1 MADLEHI
8 GIDHGLTEW
17 VEELTQEWRD
27 HYESNYEKKQ
37 DEYYRLWRGIWA
49 EDDKTRQSERSRIIA
64 PALQQ
69 AVESAVAEIE
79 TASFSQAFMFDIED
93 GSKTPPPP
101 PQGQPPQMMPP
112 EAMQGMGGG
121 PQMPPGMP
129 GMPGMPQGP
138 QNQPTMEES
147 LAVRDQLHKDLERAN
162 YRAAIGEILINAAV
176 YGTGIGEISIED
188 SKEYV
193 PSTQPL
199 EGMPAEASLVEYG
212 VETKNRPMVKLTP
225 IQPKNFLIDPNATC
239 VTSAMGVCIEEFVGI
254 HTVEQL
260 QESGVYRDIDIT
272 ADPSDPDIDSD
283 SELTNQPVRKV
294 RVKRYYGL
302 VPTDLLKEEGVD
314 SELLEDGKYTEAV
327 VVIANGEILKAQ
339 SNPYMC
345 QDRPIAAFPWDVV
358 PSRFWGR
365 GVCEKGY
372 MSQKALDAEMRARID
387 ALALTTH
394 PMMAVD
400 ATRIPR
406 GDKFEVRPGKMILTN
421 GSPSESIM
429 PFKFGQVDQISFNQA
444 QNLQMMVQQATGS
457 QDAAEMAK
465 GPSSDTTAA
474 GISMS
479 MGAVMKRQR
488 RTLVNFQE
496 SFFKP
501 LIKKTAWRYM
511 QFDPEKYP
519 SKDYHFSVISSLG
532 VIAREYEVQ
541 QLAQIL
547 QVVPPQSPIHGAM
560 VKAIIEHMN
569 VTSKEKLLEVVDQ
582 ASQPNPQ
589 AQQMQQQQQ
598 QAQMQLQQAQTAV
611 LMAQAKEAEGR
622 AAKYATEIDLMP
634 KEVAMKYSD
643 MDKDGKIDVDFEK
656 KIQLAQML
664 MQEDKWQVEKQE
676 RQQGMEGAQM
686 EQQRKAQEQEALQQM
701 IRQGDD
707 MLGSVQIS
715 EEPPLQ

>member
-1 MADLEHI
+1 MAKYEGRYENLEHI
-8 GIDHGLTEW
+8 GVEHGLCEW
-17 VEELTQEWRD
+17 LETLTLEWRH
-27 HYESNYEKKQ
+27 HYEGNYEDKHE
-37 DEYYRLWRGIWA
+37 EYYRLWRGIWA
-49 EDDKTRQSERSRIIA
+49 ENDKTRQSERSRIIA

-93 GSKTPPPP
+93 SSSNPPPP
-101 PQGQPPQMMPP
+101 PQGQQPQNGPQMPMP
-112 EAMQGMGGG
+112 GMGGG
-121 PQMPPGMP
+121 L
-129 GMPGMPQGP
+129 
-138 QNQPTMEES
+138 QNQPTKAETI
-147 LAVRDQLHKDLERAN
+147 AVRDQLHKDIERAN
-162 YRAAIGEILINAAV
+162 YRAAVGEILINAAV
-176 YGTGIGEISIED
+176 YGTGIGELVIED
-188 SKEYV
+188 SKEYI

-199 EGMPAEASLVEYG
+199 EGIPEEASLVEYG
-212 VETKNRPMVKLTP
+212 VQERVRPIIKLNP
-225 IQPKNFLIDPNATC
+225 VQPKNFLIDPNATC
-239 VTSAMGVCIEEFVGI
+239 VSSAMGVCIEEFVGI
-254 HTVEQL
+254 HTIEQL
-260 QESGVYRDIDIT
+260 QESGVYRDVEIGFD
-272 ADPSDPDIDSD
+272 ASDPNIDAD
-283 SELTNQPVRKV
+283 SEIDVQPLRKV

-302 VPTDLLKEEGVD
+302 VPTAQLKEEGVD
-314 SELLEDGKYTEAV
+314 SDLLEDGKYTEAV
-327 VVIANGEILKAQ
+327 VVIANGQIIKAQ
-339 SNPYMC
+339 ANPYMC
-345 QDRPIAAFPWDVV
+345 KDRPIAAFPWDVV

-421 GSPSESIM
+421 GAPQESIM

-519 SKDYHFSVISSLG
+519 SKDYHFTVVSSLG

-547 QVVPPQSPIHGAM
+547 QVVPPQSPVHGAM

-569 VTSKEKLLEVVDQ
+569 VTSKEKLLAVVDA
-582 ASQPNPQ
+582 ASQPDPQ
-589 AQQMQQQQQ
+589 AQQMQQQAQ
-598 QAQMQLQQAQTAV
+598 QAQMELQQAQTAV
-611 LMAQAKEAEGR
+611 LMAQAQEAQSR
-622 AAKYATEIDLMP
+622 AQKYAVETEIMP
-634 KEVAMKYSD
+634 KETALKYSD
-643 MDKDGKIDVDFEK
+643 MDKDGEIDDGFEK
-656 KIQLAQML
+656 KIQLAQM
-664 MQEDKWQVEKQE
+664 MMAEDRWEMEKRE
-676 RQQGMEGAQM
+676 RASKMQM
-686 EQQRKAQEQEALQQM
+686 EQEEAQRKAMEQQQLQQM
-701 IRQGDD
+701 ISSADD
-707 MLGSVQIS
+707 MLGQVTI
-715 EEPPLQ
+715 EKDGPLQ

>member
-1 MADLEHI
+1 MADLEHL
-8 GIDHGLTEW
+8 GIEHGLCEW
-17 VEELTQEWRD
+17 LETLTLEWRD
-27 HYESNYEKKQ
+27 HYEGNYEDKH

-49 EDDKTRQSERSRIIA
+49 ENDKTRQSERSRIIA

-93 GSKTPPPP
+93 SQKTPPPP
-101 PQGQPPQMMPP
+101 PQGQQPTS
-112 EAMQGMGGG
+112 G
-121 PQMPPGMP
+121 PQMPMP
-129 GMPGMPQGP
+129 GAGGGPPMPPQGP
-138 QNQPTMEES
+138 QNQPTPAETV
-147 LAVRDQLHKDLERAN
+147 AVRDQLHKDIERAN
-162 YRAAIGEILINAAV
+162 YRAAIGEVLINAAV
-176 YGTGIGEISIED
+176 YGTGIAELVIED

-199 EGMPAEASLVEYG
+199 EGMPQEASLVEYG
-212 VETKNRPMVKLTP
+212 VQTKTRPIVKLNP
-225 IQPKNFLIDPNATC
+225 VQPKNFLIDPNATC
-239 VTSAMGVCIEEFVGI
+239 VSSAMGVCIEEFVSI

-260 QESGVYRDIDIT
+260 QELGVYRDEDIGT
-272 ADPSDPDIDSD
+272 DASDPSVDADD
-283 SELTNQPVRKV
+283 ELVTQPLRKV
-294 RVKRYYGL
+294 KVKRYYGL
-302 VPTDLLKEEGVD
+302 VPTDLLKDEGVD
-314 SELLEDGKYTEAV
+314 SDLLEDGKYTEAV
-327 VVIANGEILKAQ
+327 VVIGNGKILKAQ

-345 QDRPIAAFPWDVV
+345 KDRPIAAFPWDVV

-421 GSPSESIM
+421 GAPQESIM

-519 SKDYHFSVISSLG
+519 SKDYHFSVVSSLG
-532 VIAREYEVQ
+532 VIAREYEVS

-547 QVVPPQSPIHGAM
+547 QVIPPNTPAHGAM
-560 VKAIIEHMN
+560 IKAIIEHMN
-569 VTSKEKLLEVVDQ
+569 VTSKEQLLRVIDQ
-582 ASQPNPQ
+582 SNQPNPQ
-589 AQQMQQQQQ
+589 AQQAQ
-598 QAQMQLQQAQTAV
+598 QAQMQAQMELQKAQTAV
-611 LMAQAKEAEGR
+611 LMAQAEEAKGR
-622 AAKYATEIDLMP
+622 AAKYAVETDLMP
-634 KEVAMKYSD
+634 KETVLKYSD
-643 MDKDGKIDVDFEK
+643 QDKDGKIDDDFEQK
-656 KIQLAQML
+656 VKLAQML
-664 MQEDKWQVEKQE
+664 MEEDRWNVEKEERVSKLQMAQQE
-676 RQQGMEGAQM
+676 AQRKQQ
-686 EQQRKAQEQEALQQM
+686 EQQQLQQM
-701 IRQGDD
+701 ISDSSD
-707 MLGSVQIS
+707 MLGQVTI
-715 EEPPLQ
+715 EKDGPLQ

>member
-1 MADLEHI
+1 MAKYEGRYENLEHI
-8 GIDHGLTEW
+8 GVEHGLCEW
-17 VEELTQEWRD
+17 LETLTLEWRH
-27 HYESNYEKKQ
+27 HYEGNYEDKH

-49 EDDKTRQSERSRIIA
+49 ENDKTRQSERSRIIA

-93 GSKTPPPP
+93 STTNPPPP
-101 PQGQPPQMMPP
+101 PQGQQPQNGPQMPMP
-112 EAMQGMGGG
+112 GMGGG
-121 PQMPPGMP
+121 LQ
-129 GMPGMPQGP
+129 Q
-138 QNQPTMEES
+138 QPTQAES
-147 LAVRDQLHKDLERAN
+147 IAVRDQLHKDLERAN

-176 YGTGIGEISIED
+176 YGTGIGEIVIED

-193 PSTQPL
+193 PATQPL
-199 EGMPAEASLVEYG
+199 DGIPQEASLVEYG
-212 VETKNRPMVKLTP
+212 VQERTRPIIKLNP

-239 VTSAMGVCIEEFVGI
+239 VSSAMGVCIEEFVGI
-254 HTVEQL
+254 HTIEQL
-260 QESGVYRDIDIT
+260 QESGVYRDVEVGFD
-272 ADPSDPDIDSD
+272 ASDPDIDAD
-283 SELTNQPVRKV
+283 DELTVQPLRKV

-302 VPTDLLKEEGVD
+302 VPTEQLKEEGVD
-314 SELLEDGKYTEAV
+314 SDDLQKGKYTEAV

-339 SNPYMC
+339 ANPYMC
-345 QDRPIAAFPWDVV
+345 KDRPIAAFPWDVV

-421 GSPSESIM
+421 GAPQESIM

-501 LIKKTAWRYM
+501 LLKKTAWRYM

-519 SKDYHFSVISSLG
+519 SKDYHFTVVSSLG

-547 QVVPPQSPIHGAM
+547 QVIPPQSPAHGAM
-560 VKAIIEHMN
+560 IKAIIEHMN
-569 VTSKEKLLEVVDQ
+569 VTSKEKLLTVIDQ
-582 ASQPNPQ
+582 ANQPNPE
-589 AQQMQQQQQ
+589 AQQ
-598 QAQMQLQQAQTAV
+598 QAQMQAQSQMEINQAQVA
-611 LMAQAKEAEGR
+611 LLQAQAEESRSR
-622 AAKYATEIDLMP
+622 ANKYATESDLMP
-634 KEVAMKYSD
+634 KEAVLKYSD
-643 MDKDGKIDVDFEK
+643 ENNDGKIDDGFEK
-656 KIQLAQML
+656 KIQLAQM
-664 MQEDKWQVEKQE
+664 MMAEDRWEMEKREKEQKL
-676 RQQGMEGAQM
+676 AM
-686 EQQRKAQEQEALQQM
+686 EQQAMAQKQAERQTLQE
-701 IRQGDD
+701 
-707 MLGSVQIS
+707 MLAQDAQLLDQVTIS
-715 EEPPLQ
+715 DEAMQ

>member
-1 MADLEHI
+1 MSKFEGRYENLEHI
-8 GIDHGLTEW
+8 GVEHGLCEW
-17 VEELTQEWRD
+17 LESLTLEWRN
-27 HYESNYEKKQ
+27 HYDANYEAKHQ
-37 DEYYRLWRGIWA
+37 EYYRLWRGQWA
-49 EDDKTRQSERSRIIA
+49 EQDKTRQSERSRIIA

-93 GSKTPPPP
+93 GKKTPPQP
-101 PQGQPPQMMPP
+101 PQGQQPQMQTQMPMP
-112 EAMQGMGGG
+112 GGGGG
-121 PQMPPGMP
+121 PQT
-129 GMPGMPQGP
+129 
-138 QNQPTMEES
+138 QPTPAES
-147 LAVRDQLHKDLERAN
+147 LAVRDQLHKDVDRAN
-162 YRAAIGEILINAAV
+162 YRAAIGEILINSAV
-176 YGTGIGEISIED
+176 FGTGIGELIIED
-188 SKEYV
+188 SKEFV
-193 PSTQPL
+193 PSTKPL
-199 EGMPAEASLVEYG
+199 EGMPQEANLVEYG
-212 VETKNRPMVKLTP
+212 VEEKSRPIVKLNP
-225 IQPKNFLIDPNATC
+225 VQPKNFLIDPNATC
-239 VTSAMGVCIEEFVGI
+239 ITSAMGVCIEEFVGI

-260 QESGVYRDIDIT
+260 QEQGIYRDIPIGH
-272 ADPSDPDIDSD
+272 DPSDPDIDAD
-283 SELTNQPVRKV
+283 SEITVQPLRKV
-294 RVKRYYGL
+294 KVKRYYGL

-314 SELLEDGKYTEAV
+314 SDLLEDGKYTEAV
-327 VVIANGEILKAQ
+327 IVIGNGEILKAQ

-345 QDRPIAAFPWDVV
+345 KDRPICAFPWDVV

-406 GDKFEVRPGKMILTN
+406 GDKFEVRPGKMLLTN
-421 GSPSESIM
+421 GPPQEAVM

-547 QVVPPQSPIHGAM
+547 QVIPPQSPAHGAM
-560 VKAIIEHMN
+560 IKAIIEHMN
-569 VTSKEKLLEVVDQ
+569 VTSKEKLLEVIDA
-582 ASQPNPQ
+582 ASQPDPQ

-598 QAQMQLQQAQTAV
+598 QAQMELQKAQVAV
-611 LMAQAKEAEGR
+611 LMAQAEEAKGR
-622 AAKYATEIDLMP
+622 ASKYAVEVEIMP
-634 KEVAMKYSD
+634 RETVLKYSD
-643 MDKDGKIDVDFEK
+643 LDKDGKIDEDFEK
-656 KIQLAQML
+656 KVRLAQML
-664 MQEDKWQVEKQE
+664 MDEDRWEVEKQE
-676 RQQGMEGAQM
+676 RLSNMSN
-686 EQQRKAQEQEALQQM
+686 KTSEQEVLKQMLQQPN
-701 IRQGDD
+701 QPPNQPP
-707 MLGSVQIS
+707 S
-715 EEPPLQ
+715 EPPLQ

>member
-1 MADLEHI
+1 MAKYEGRYENLEHI
-8 GIDHGLTEW
+8 GVEHGLCDW
-17 VEELTQEWRD
+17 VETLTLEWRH
-27 HYESNYEKKQ
+27 HYEGNYESKH
-37 DEYYRLWRGIWA
+37 DEYYRLWRGIW
-49 EDDKTRQSERSRIIA
+49 DNQDKTRQSERSKIIA

-79 TASFSQAFMFDIED
+79 TASFSQAFYFDIED
-93 GSKTPPPP
+93 SLRNPPP
-101 PQGQPPQMMPP
+101 PQQGQQPQNGPQMPMP
-112 EAMQGMGGG
+112 GMGGG
-121 PQMPPGMP
+121 QPGQP
-129 GMPGMPQGP
+129 G
-138 QNQPTMEES
+138 QNQPSTELH

-176 YGTGIGEISIED
+176 YGTGIGELVIED
-188 SKEYV
+188 SKEYI
-193 PSTQPL
+193 PTSIPL
-199 EGMPAEASLVEYG
+199 EGMPQEANLVEYG
-212 VETKNRPMVKLTP
+212 VETKTRPIVKLNP
-225 IQPKNFLIDPNATC
+225 IQPKNFLIDPTATC
-239 VTSAMGVCIEEFVGI
+239 VSSAMGVCIEEFVSI
-254 HTVEQL
+254 HTIELL
-260 QESGVYRDIDIT
+260 QEQGVYRDITIGYD
-272 ADPSDPDIDSD
+272 ASDPDIDAD
-283 SELTNQPVRKV
+283 SEITVQPIRKV

-302 VPTDLLKEEGVD
+302 VPTAHLKEEVND
-314 SELLEDGKYTEAV
+314 PYFEADGKYVEAI
-327 VVIANGEILKAQ
+327 VVIGNGKILKAQ
-339 SNPYMC
+339 ANPYMC

-421 GSPSESIM
+421 GAPQEAIM
-429 PFKFGQVDQISFNQA
+429 PFKFGQVDQISFSQA
-444 QNLQMMVQQATGS
+444 QNLQMMVQQATGA

-511 QFDPEKYP
+511 QFDAEKYP
-519 SKDYHFSVISSLG
+519 SKDYHFSVVSSLG

-547 QVVPPQSPIHGAM
+547 QVIPPNTPVHSAM
-560 VKAIIEHMN
+560 IKAIIEHMN
-569 VTSKEKLLEVVDQ
+569 VTSKEKLLAVIDA
-582 ASQPNPQ
+582 ASQPDPQ
-589 AQQMQQQQQ
+589 AQELQQK
-598 QAQMQLQQAQTAV
+598 QAQLAMGLQEAQIQAINGQAVESQLRAE
-611 LMAQAKEAEGR
+611 KYRSEAEL
-622 AAKYATEIDLMP
+622 APQELAL
-634 KEVAMKYSD
+634 KYSD
-643 MDKDGKIDVDFEK
+643 MNRDGKIDDDFDK

-664 MQEDKWQVEKQE
+664 MQEDRWNLERQE
-676 RQQGMEGAQM
+676 RESKMAMDQQSMQQRAA
-686 EQQRKAQEQEALQQM
+686 EQQTLQ
-701 IRQGDD
+701 D
-707 MLGSVQIS
+707 MLMQDQQLLDQVTIEDETVQ
-715 EEPPLQ
+715 

>member
-1 MADLEHI
+1 MAELEHM
-8 GIDHGLTEW
+8 GIDQGLTEW
-17 VEELTQEWRD
+17 LETLTQEWRD
-27 HYESNYEKKQ
+27 HYESNYEQKQ

-49 EDDKTRQSERSRIIA
+49 DEDKTRQSERSRIIA

-79 TASFSQAFMFDIED
+79 TASFSQAFMFDVED
-93 GSKTPPPP
+93 SAKTPPPA

-121 PQMPPGMP
+121 Q
-129 GMPGMPQGP
+129 PQGP
-138 QNQPTMEES
+138 QNQPTPQQSIM
-147 LAVRDQLHKDLERAN
+147 VRDQLHKDIERAN

-176 YGTGIGEISIED
+176 YGTGIGELTIED
-188 SKEYV
+188 SKEYI

-199 EGMPAEASLVEYG
+199 EGMPQEASLVEYG
-212 VETKNRPMVKLTP
+212 VQKKDRPMVKLTP

-239 VTSAMGVCIEEFVGI
+239 VTSAMGVCIEEFVSI

-260 QESGVYRDIDIT
+260 QESGVYRDIEIGE
-272 ADPSDPDIDSD
+272 DPSDPDVDAD
-283 SELTNQPVRKV
+283 SELTHQPVRKI
-294 RVKRYYGL
+294 RIKRYYGL
-302 VPTDLLKEEGVD
+302 VPTDLLKDEGVD
-314 SELLEDGKYTEAV
+314 SEDLEDGRYTEAV

-421 GSPSESIM
+421 GSPQESIM

-541 QLAQIL
+541 QLSQIL
-547 QVVPPQSPIHGAM
+547 QVIPPQSPAHGAM
-560 VKAIIEHMN
+560 IKAIIEHMN

-582 ASQPNPQ
+582 AGQPNPE
-589 AQQMQQQQQ
+589 AQKMQQAQQ
-598 QAQMQLQQAQTAV
+598 QAQMELQKAQTAV
-611 LMAQAKEAEGR
+611 LMAQAEEAKAR
-622 AAKYATEIDLMP
+622 AAKYMVEMDVMP
-634 KEVAMKYSD
+634 KEVALKYSD

-676 RQQGMEGAQM
+676 RNQAMEGAQM
-686 EQQRKAQEQEALQQM
+686 DQQRKGQEQEALKQM
-701 IRQGDD
+701 ISDNQN
-707 MLGSVQIS
+707 MLGQVNI
-715 EEPPLQ
+715 EEGPLQ

>member
-1 MADLEHI
+1 MAELEHI
-8 GIDHGLTEW
+8 LVEKGLAEW

-27 HYESNYEKKQ
+27 HYSSNYETKQ

-49 EDDKTRQSERSRIIA
+49 EDDKTRQSERSKIIA

-79 TASFSQAFMFDIED
+79 TASFSQAFMFDID
-93 GSKTPPPP
+93 DSQKTPPPP

-121 PQMPPGMP
+121 QQMPQMPPQMA
-129 GMPGMPQGP
+129 QGP
-138 QNQPTMEES
+138 QNQPTQQES
-147 LAVRDQLHKDLERAN
+147 LAVRDQLHRDLERAN

-176 YGTGIGEISIED
+176 YGTGIGEIVIED

-193 PSTQPL
+193 PSTMPL
-199 EGMPAEASLVEYG
+199 DGMPQEANLVEYG
-212 VETKNRPMVKLTP
+212 TETKERPLVKLHP

-239 VTSAMGVCIEEFVGI
+239 ISSAMGVCVEEFVGI
-254 HTVEQL
+254 HAIEQL
-260 QESGVYRDIDIT
+260 QEAGVYRDLDLQNS
-272 ADPSDPDIDSD
+272 PSDADIDAD
-283 SELTNQPVRKV
+283 SEITHQPVRKV

-327 VVIANGEILKAQ
+327 IVVANGEILKAQ
-339 SNPYMC
+339 ANPYMC

-394 PMMAVD
+394 PMMAID
-400 ATRIPR
+400 ATRIHR
-406 GDKFEVRPGKMILTN
+406 GDKFEVRPGKVLLTN
-421 GSPSESIM
+421 GAPQESVM
-429 PFKFGQVDQISFNQA
+429 PFKFGQVDQISFSQA

-465 GPSSDTTAA
+465 GPSSDTTSA

-519 SKDYHFSVISSLG
+519 SKNYHFSVISSLG

-547 QVVPPQSPIHGAM
+547 QVIPPQSPAHGAM
-560 VKAIIEHMN
+560 IKAIIEHMN
-569 VTSKEKLLEVVDQ
+569 VTSKEKLLEVIDQ
-582 ASQPNPQ
+582 SGQPNPQ
-589 AQQMQQQQQ
+589 AMEMQQQQA

-622 AAKYATEIDLMP
+622 AAKYAMEIEMMP
-634 KEVAMKYSD
+634 KEAVLKYAD
-643 MDKDGKIDVDFEK
+643 QDKDGKVDDDFEK
-656 KIQLAQML
+656 KIQLANML
-664 MQEDKWQVEKQE
+664 MQEDKWNLEKEE
-676 RQQGMEGAQM
+676 RQQNMQNKMG
-686 EQQRKAQEQEALQQM
+686 EQQMLQQM
-701 IRQGDD
+701 LQPQQPEQPQQMPPMG
-707 MLGSVQIS
+707 
-715 EEPPLQ
+715 EEPQLQ

>member
-1 MADLEHI
+1 MANFEGRYENLEHI
-8 GIDHGLTEW
+8 GVEHGLCEW
-17 VEELTQEWRD
+17 VESLTLEWRH
-27 HYESNYEKKQ
+27 HYDANYDSKHQ
-37 DEYYRLWRGIWA
+37 EYYRLWRGQWA
-49 EDDKTRQSERSRIIA
+49 EQDKTRQSERSRIIA

-79 TASFSQAFMFDIED
+79 TASFSQAFMFDIE
-93 GSKTPPPP
+93 GEKTPPQP
-101 PQGQPPQMMPP
+101 PQGQQPQMQTQMPMP
-112 EAMQGMGGG
+112 GGGGG
-121 PQMPPGMP
+121 PQT
-129 GMPGMPQGP
+129 
-138 QNQPTMEES
+138 QPTPAES
-147 LAVRDQLHKDLERAN
+147 LAVRDQLHKDVDRAN
-162 YRAAIGEILINAAV
+162 YRAAIGEILINSAV
-176 YGTGIGEISIED
+176 FGTGIGEIIIED
-188 SKEYV
+188 SKEFV

-199 EGMPAEASLVEYG
+199 EGMPQEANLVEYG
-212 VETKNRPMVKLTP
+212 VEEKSRPIVKLNP
-225 IQPKNFLIDPNATC
+225 VQPKNFLIDPNATC
-239 VTSAMGVCIEEFVGI
+239 ITSAMGVCIEEFVGI

-260 QESGVYRDIDIT
+260 QERGVYRDIPVGY
-272 ADPSDPDIDSD
+272 DPSDPDIDAD
-283 SELTNQPVRKV
+283 SEITAQPLRKV
-294 RVKRYYGL
+294 KVKRYYGL

-314 SELLEDGKYTEAV
+314 SDLLEDGKYTEAII
-327 VVIANGEILKAQ
+327 VIGNGEILKAQ
-339 SNPYMC
+339 ANPYMC
-345 QDRPIAAFPWDVV
+345 KDRPICAFPWDVV

-406 GDKFEVRPGKMILTN
+406 GDKFEVRPGKMLLTN
-421 GSPSESIM
+421 GPPQEAVM

-532 VIAREYEVQ
+532 VIAREYEVS

-547 QVVPPQSPIHGAM
+547 QVIPPQSPAHGAM
-560 VKAIIEHMN
+560 IKAIIEHMN
-569 VTSKEKLLEVVDQ
+569 VTSKEKLLEVID
-582 ASQPNPQ
+582 AANQPNPQ
-589 AQQMQQQQQ
+589 QQQMQQQQQ
-598 QAQMQLQQAQTAV
+598 QAQVELQKAQVAV
-611 LMAQAKEAEGR
+611 LMAQAEEAKGR
-622 AAKYATEIDLMP
+622 ANKYAVETEIMP
-634 KEVAMKYSD
+634 RETVLKYSD
-643 MDKDGKIDVDFEK
+643 MDKDGKVDQDFEK
-656 KIQLAQML
+656 KVRLAQML
-664 MQEDKWQVEKQE
+664 MDEDRWEVEKQE
-676 RQQGMEGAQM
+676 RLSNMNN
-686 EQQRKAQEQEALQQM
+686 KTSEQEVLKQMLQPQ
-701 IRQGDD
+701 QPPAEP
-707 MLGSVQIS
+707 QI
-715 EEPPLQ
+715 Q

>member
-1 MADLEHI
+1 MAKYEGRYENLEHI
-8 GIDHGLTEW
+8 GIEHGLCDWIET
-17 VEELTQEWRD
+17 LTLEWRH
-27 HYESNYEKKQ
+27 HYEGNYEDKH
-37 DEYYRLWRGIWA
+37 DEFYRLWRGIWA
-49 EDDKTRQSERSRIIA
+49 ESDKTRQSERSRIIA

-93 GSKTPPPP
+93 SQQTPPPP
-101 PQGQPPQMMPP
+101 PMGQQPQIGPQMPIP
-112 EAMQGMGGG
+112 GMGGG
-121 PQMPPGMP
+121 PNPGP
-129 GMPGMPQGP
+129 S
-138 QNQPTMEES
+138 QPTQAES
-147 LAVRDQLHKDLERAN
+147 IAVRDQLHKDLDRAN

-176 YGTGIGEISIED
+176 YGTGIGELIIED

-193 PSTQPL
+193 PATQPMD
-199 EGMPAEASLVEYG
+199 GMPQEANLVEYG
-212 VETKNRPMVKLTP
+212 VEEKMRPIVKLNP
-225 IQPKNFLIDPNATC
+225 VQPKNFLIDPSAGC
-239 VTSAMGVCIEEFVGI
+239 ISSAMGVCIEEFVSI
-254 HTVEQL
+254 HTIEQM
-260 QESGVYRDIDIT
+260 QEQGVYRDVMIGF
-272 ADPSDPDIDSD
+272 DPSDDSIDAD
-283 SELTNQPVRKV
+283 SEITVQPVRQV
-294 RVKRYYGL
+294 RIKRYYGL
-302 VPTDLLKEEGVD
+302 VPTEQLKEEGVED
-314 SELLEDGKYTEAV
+314 LEDGKYTEAV
-327 VVIANGEILKAQ
+327 VVIANGQILKAQ
-339 SNPYMC
+339 ANPYMC

-421 GSPSESIM
+421 GDPKESIM

-519 SKDYHFSVISSLG
+519 SKDYHFSVVSSLG

-547 QVVPPQSPIHGAM
+547 QVIPPQSPAHGAM
-560 VKAIIEHMN
+560 IKAIIEHMN
-569 VTSKEKLLEVVDQ
+569 VSSKENLLQVIDQ
-582 ASQPNPQ
+582 AGQPNPE
-589 AQQMQQQQQ
+589 AQQ
-598 QAQMQLQQAQTAV
+598 QAQAQAQAQMELQQAQTAV
-611 LMAQAKEAEGR
+611 LMAQAEEAKGR
-622 AAKYATEIDLMP
+622 AAKYATEVDLMP
-634 KEVAMKYSD
+634 KETVLKYSD
-643 MDKDGKIDVDFEK
+643 QDKDGKVDDDFEK
-656 KIQLAQML
+656 KIRLADMML
-664 MQEDKWQVEKQE
+664 REDQWNTEKQE
-676 RQQGMEGAQM
+676 RANKMQM
-686 EQQRKAQEQEALQQM
+686 EQQAMQEKAAERQTLQ
-701 IRQGDD
+701 D
-707 MLGSVQIS
+707 MVGGANDLLSQVTIDRESAQ
-715 EEPPLQ
+715 

>member
-1 MADLEHI
+1 MAKLEHI
-8 GIDHGLTEW
+8 GIEAGLTEW
-17 VEELTQEWRD
+17 LETLTQEWRD

-49 EDDKTRQSERSRIIA
+49 DEDKTRQSERSRIIA

-93 GSKTPPPP
+93 SAKTPPPP
-101 PQGQPPQMMPP
+101 PQGQQAPTAPQMP
-112 EAMQGMGGG
+112 MQGMGGG
-121 PQMPPGMP
+121 PQMPQMP
-129 GMPGMPQGP
+129 PQMAQGL
-138 QNQPTMEES
+138 QNQPTPQES
-147 LAVRDQLHKDLERAN
+147 IMVRDQLHKDIDRAN

-176 YGTGIGEISIED
+176 YGTGIGELSIED
-188 SKEYV
+188 SKEYI

-199 EGMPAEASLVEYG
+199 EGMPQEASLVEYG
-212 VETKNRPMVKLTP
+212 VQKKNRPMVKLTP

-239 VTSAMGVCIEEFVGI
+239 VTSAMGVCIEEFVSI

-272 ADPSDPDIDSD
+272 EDPSDPAVDSD
-283 SELTNQPVRKV
+283 AELTHEPVRKIK
-294 RVKRYYGL
+294 VKRYYGL

-327 VVIANGEILKAQ
+327 VVLANGEILKAQ

-365 GVCEKGY
+365 GICEKGY

-421 GSPSESIM
+421 GSPQESIM

-582 ASQPNPQ
+582 ASQPNPE
-589 AQQMQQQQQ
+589 AQQMQQQQM

-611 LMAQAKEAEGR
+611 LMAQAKEAEAR
-622 AAKYATEIDLMP
+622 AAKYMVEMDVMP
-634 KEVAMKYSD
+634 KEVALKYSD

-686 EQQRKAQEQEALQQM
+686 EQQRKAQEQQALQQM
-701 IRQGDD
+701 ISDNQN
-707 MLGSVQIS
+707 MLGRTWSHV
-715 EEPPLQ
+715 

>member
-1 MADLEHI
+1 MAKYEGRYENLEHI
-8 GIDHGLTEW
+8 GVEHGLCEW
-17 VEELTQEWRD
+17 LETLTLEWRH
-27 HYESNYEKKQ
+27 HYEGNYEDKH

-49 EDDKTRQSERSRIIA
+49 ENDKTRQSERSRIIA

-93 GSKTPPPP
+93 SSSNPPPP
-101 PQGQPPQMMPP
+101 PQGQQPQNGPQMPMP
-112 EAMQGMGGG
+112 GMGGG
-121 PQMPPGMP
+121 L
-129 GMPGMPQGP
+129 
-138 QNQPTMEES
+138 QNQPTKAETI
-147 LAVRDQLHKDLERAN
+147 AVRDQLHKDIERAN
-162 YRAAIGEILINAAV
+162 YRAAVGEILINAAV
-176 YGTGIGEISIED
+176 YGTGIGELVIED
-188 SKEYV
+188 SKEYI

-199 EGMPAEASLVEYG
+199 EGIPEEASLVEYG
-212 VETKNRPMVKLTP
+212 VQERVRPIIKLNP
-225 IQPKNFLIDPNATC
+225 VQPKNFLIDPNATC
-239 VTSAMGVCIEEFVGI
+239 VSSAMGVCIEEFVGI
-254 HTVEQL
+254 HTIEQL
-260 QESGVYRDIDIT
+260 QESGVYRDVEIGFD
-272 ADPSDPDIDSD
+272 ASDPNIDAD
-283 SELTNQPVRKV
+283 SEIDVQPLRKV

-302 VPTDLLKEEGVD
+302 VPTAQLKEEGVD
-314 SELLEDGKYTEAV
+314 SDLLEDGKYTEAV
-327 VVIANGEILKAQ
+327 VVIANGQIIKAQ
-339 SNPYMC
+339 ANPYMC
-345 QDRPIAAFPWDVV
+345 KDRPIAAFPWDVV

-421 GSPSESIM
+421 GAPQESIM

-519 SKDYHFSVISSLG
+519 SKDYHFTVVSSLG

-547 QVVPPQSPIHGAM
+547 QVVPPQSPVHGAM

-569 VTSKEKLLEVVDQ
+569 VTSKEKLLAVVDA
-582 ASQPNPQ
+582 ASQPDPQ
-589 AQQMQQQQQ
+589 AQQMAQQAQ
-598 QAQMQLQQAQTAV
+598 QAQMELQQAQTAV
-611 LMAQAKEAEGR
+611 LMAQAQEAQSR
-622 AAKYATEIDLMP
+622 AQKYAVETEIMP
-634 KEVAMKYSD
+634 KETALKYSD
-643 MDKDGKIDVDFEK
+643 MDKDGEIDDGFEK
-656 KIQLAQML
+656 KIQLAQM
-664 MQEDKWQVEKQE
+664 MMAEDRWEMEKRE
-676 RQQGMEGAQM
+676 RASKMQM
-686 EQQRKAQEQEALQQM
+686 EQEEAQRKAMEQQQLQQM
-701 IRQGDD
+701 ISSADD
-707 MLGSVQIS
+707 MLGQVTI
-715 EEPPLQ
+715 EKDGPLQ

>member
-1 MADLEHI
+1 MTDLEHI
-8 GIDHGLTEW
+8 GIDQGLTEW
-17 VEELTQEWRD
+17 VETLTTEWRE
-27 HYESNYEKKQ
+27 HYESNYEAKQ

-79 TASFSQAFMFDIED
+79 TASFSQSFFFDID
-93 GSKTPPPP
+93 DAKKTPPPP

-121 PQMPPGMP
+121 Q
-129 GMPGMPQGP
+129 QGP

-199 EGMPAEASLVEYG
+199 DGMPVEASLVEYG
-212 VETKNRPMVKLTP
+212 VETKNRPLVKLTP

-239 VTSAMGVCIEEFVGI
+239 VSSAMGVCIEEFVGI
-254 HTVEQL
+254 HTIEQL

-272 ADPSDPDIDSD
+272 VDASDPDIDAD

-314 SELLEDGKYTEAV
+314 SEDLEDGKYTEAV
-327 VVIANGEILKAQ
+327 VVVANGEILKAQ
-339 SNPYMC
+339 ANPYMC
-345 QDRPIAAFPWDVV
+345 QDRPIAAFPWDIV

-365 GVCEKGY
+365 GICEKGY

-421 GSPSESIM
+421 GAPQESIM
-429 PFKFGQVDQISFNQA
+429 PFKFGQVDQISFSQA

-589 AQQMQQQQQ
+589 AEQMQQQQM

-611 LMAQAKEAEGR
+611 LMAQAKEAEAR
-622 AAKYATEIDLMP
+622 AAKYMVEMDVMP
-634 KEVAMKYSD
+634 KEMALKYSD
-643 MDKDGKIDVDFEK
+643 MDKDGKVDDDFEK
-656 KIQLAQML
+656 KIQLANML
-664 MQEDKWQVEKQE
+664 MQEDKWQVEKEE
-676 RQQGMEGAQM
+676 RQQNMQNKMG
-686 EQQRKAQEQEALQQM
+686 EQEMLQQM
-701 IRQGDD
+701 LQPQQPQQ
-707 MLGSVQIS
+707 MPPMA
-715 EEPPLQ
+715 EEQPLQ

>member
-1 MADLEHI
+1 MSDLEHI
-8 GIDHGLTEW
+8 GVEHGLCEW
-17 VEELTQEWRD
+17 LEELTLEWRS
-27 HYESNYEKKQ
+27 HYEGNYEDKH

-49 EDDKTRQSERSRIIA
+49 ENDKTRQSERSRIIA

-79 TASFSQAFMFDIED
+79 TASFSQSFMFDIED
-93 GSKTPPPP
+93 AQKTPPPP
-101 PQGQPPQMMPP
+101 PQGQQAPNAPQMPMP
-112 EAMQGMGGG
+112 GMGGG
-121 PQMPPGMP
+121 PQMPPQL
-129 GMPGMPQGP
+129 PQGP
-138 QNQPTMEES
+138 QNQPTQAES
-147 LAVRDQLHKDLERAN
+147 IAVRDQLHKDIDRAN

-176 YGTGIGEISIED
+176 YGTGIGELVVED
-188 SKEYV
+188 SKEYI
-193 PSTQPL
+193 PSTMPL
-199 EGMPAEASLVEYG
+199 EGMPQEANLVEYG
-212 VETKNRPMVKLTP
+212 TETKNRPIIKLNP
-225 IQPKNFLIDPNATC
+225 VQPKNFLIDPNATC
-239 VTSAMGVCIEEFVGI
+239 ISSAMGVCIEEFVGI
-254 HTVEQL
+254 HAVEQL
-260 QESGVYRDIDIT
+260 QESGVYKDIDIGT
-272 ADPSDPDIDSD
+272 DPSDPSIDAD
-283 SELTNQPVRKV
+283 SEITTQPVRKV

-302 VPTDLLKEEGVD
+302 VPTDLLRDEGVD
-314 SELLEDGKYTEAV
+314 PELLEDGRYTEAV
-327 VVIANGEILKAQ
+327 VVIANGQILKAQ

-345 QDRPIAAFPWDVV
+345 KDRPIAAFPWDVV

-421 GSPSESIM
+421 GAPQESIM

-589 AQQMQQQQQ
+589 AMQMQQQQA

-611 LMAQAKEAEGR
+611 LMAQAEEAKGR

-634 KEVAMKYSD
+634 KEAVLKYSD
-643 MDKDGKIDVDFEK
+643 QDKDGKVDDDFQK
-656 KIQLAQML
+656 KIQLANML
-664 MQEDKWQVEKQE
+664 MAEDKWQVEKQE
-676 RQQGMEGAQM
+676 RQANMAN
-686 EQQRKAQEQEALQQM
+686 KSQEQEMLQK
-701 IRQGDD
+701 
-707 MLGSVQIS
+707 MLQPQQPPMP
-715 EEPPLQ
+715 EDPPLQ

>member
-1 MADLEHI
+1 MADLEHL
-8 GIDHGLTEW
+8 GIEHGLCEW
-17 VEELTQEWRD
+17 LETLTLEWRN
-27 HYESNYEKKQ
+27 HYEGNYEDKH
-37 DEYYRLWRGIWA
+37 EEFYRLWRGIWA
-49 EDDKTRQSERSRIIA
+49 EGDKTRQSERSRIIA

-93 GSKTPPPP
+93 SEKAPQTPPPP
-101 PQGQPPQMMPP
+101 PQGQQPQN
-112 EAMQGMGGG
+112 G
-121 PQMPPGMP
+121 PQMPMP
-129 GMPGMPQGP
+129 GAGGGP
-138 QNQPTMEES
+138 NNQPTTAETV
-147 LAVRDQLHKDLERAN
+147 AVRDQLHKDIERAN
-162 YRAAIGEILINAAV
+162 YRAAIGEVLINSAV
-176 YGTGIGEISIED
+176 YGTGIAEISVED

-193 PSTQPL
+193 PATQPL
-199 EGMPAEASLVEYG
+199 EGMPKEASLVEYG
-212 VETKNRPMVKLTP
+212 VETRSRPLIKITP
-225 IQPKNFLIDPNATC
+225 IQPKNLLIDPNATC
-239 VTSAMGVCIEEFVGI
+239 VSSAMGVCVEEFVGI

-260 QESGVYRDIDIT
+260 QEQGVYRDVDIGT
-272 ADPSDPDIDSD
+272 DPSDSSIDAD
-283 SELTNQPVRKV
+283 TEITNQPLRKV

-302 VPTDLLKEEGVD
+302 VPTNLLKDEGVD

-339 SNPYMC
+339 ANPYMC
-345 QDRPIAAFPWDVV
+345 KDRPIVAFPWDVV

-421 GSPSESIM
+421 GAPQEAIM

-611 LMAQAKEAEGR
+611 LMAQAEEAKGR
-622 AAKYATEIDLMP
+622 AAKYAVETEIMP
-634 KEVAMKYSD
+634 KETVLKYSD
-643 MDKDGKIDVDFEK
+643 MDKDGKVDDDFEQK
-656 KIQLAQML
+656 LKLAQQL
-664 MQEDKWQVEKQE
+664 MAEDRWNVEKEE
-676 RQQGMEGAQM
+676 RMGKMQL
-686 EQQRKAQEQEALQQM
+686 EQQEAQRKQQEQQQLKQM
-701 IRQGDD
+701 ISDSSD
-707 MLGSVQIS
+707 MLGQVTI
-715 EEPPLQ
+715 EKDGPLQ

>member
-1 MADLEHI
+1 MADLEHL
-8 GIDHGLTEW
+8 GIDHGLCEW
-17 VEELTQEWRD
+17 LETLTLEWRD
-27 HYESNYEKKQ
+27 HYEGNYEDKH

-49 EDDKTRQSERSRIIA
+49 ENDKTRQSERSRIIA

-93 GSKTPPPP
+93 SQKTPPPP
-101 PQGQPPQMMPP
+101 PQGQQPTS
-112 EAMQGMGGG
+112 G
-121 PQMPPGMP
+121 PQMPMP
-129 GMPGMPQGP
+129 GAGGGPPMPPQGP
-138 QNQPTMEES
+138 QNQPTPAETV
-147 LAVRDQLHKDLERAN
+147 AVRDQLHKDIERAN
-162 YRAAIGEILINAAV
+162 YRAAIGEVLINAAV
-176 YGTGIGEISIED
+176 YGTGIAELVIED

-199 EGMPAEASLVEYG
+199 EGMPQEASLVEYG
-212 VETKNRPMVKLTP
+212 VQTKTRPIVKLNP
-225 IQPKNFLIDPNATC
+225 VQPKNFLIDPNATC
-239 VTSAMGVCIEEFVGI
+239 VSSAMGVCIEEFVSI

-260 QESGVYRDIDIT
+260 QESGVYRDEDIGT
-272 ADPSDPDIDSD
+272 DASDPSVDADD
-283 SELTNQPVRKV
+283 ELVTQPVRKV

-302 VPTDLLKEEGVD
+302 VPTDLLKDEGVD
-314 SELLEDGKYTEAV
+314 SDLLEDGKYTEAV
-327 VVIANGEILKAQ
+327 VVIGNGKILKAQ

-345 QDRPIAAFPWDVV
+345 KDRPIAAFPWDVV

-519 SKDYHFSVISSLG
+519 SKDYHFSVVSSLG
-532 VIAREYEVQ
+532 VIAREYEVS

-547 QVVPPQSPIHGAM
+547 QVIPPNTPAHGAM
-560 VKAIIEHMN
+560 IKAIIEHMN
-569 VTSKEKLLEVVDQ
+569 VTSKEQLLRVIDQ
-582 ASQPNPQ
+582 SNQPNPQ
-589 AQQMQQQQQ
+589 AQQAQ
-598 QAQMQLQQAQTAV
+598 QAQMQAQMELQKAQTAV
-611 LMAQAKEAEGR
+611 LMAQAEEAKGR
-622 AAKYATEIDLMP
+622 AAKYAVETEILP
-634 KEVAMKYSD
+634 RETVLKYSD
-643 MDKDGKIDVDFEK
+643 MDKDGKVDDDFDQK
-656 KIQLAQML
+656 VKLAEML
-664 MQEDKWQVEKQE
+664 MSEDRWNVEKEERLGKMQMAQQE
-676 RQQGMEGAQM
+676 A
-686 EQQRKAQEQEALQQM
+686 QRKQQEQDSLKQM
-701 IRQGDD
+701 ISSSED
-707 MLGSVQIS
+707 MLNQVTVDRGPVQ
-715 EEPPLQ
+715 

>member
-1 MADLEHI
+1 MAKYEGRYENLEHI
-8 GIDHGLTEW
+8 GVEHGLCEW
-17 VEELTQEWRD
+17 LDTLTLEWRH
-27 HYESNYEKKQ
+27 HYEGNYEDKH

-49 EDDKTRQSERSRIIA
+49 ENDKTRQSERSRIIA

-93 GSKTPPPP
+93 SPSNPPPP
-101 PQGQPPQMMPP
+101 PQGQQAAIGPQMPMP
-112 EAMQGMGGG
+112 GMGGG
-121 PQMPPGMP
+121 PN
-129 GMPGMPQGP
+129 
-138 QNQPTMEES
+138 NQPTKAES
-147 LAVRDQLHKDLERAN
+147 IAVRDQLHKDLDRAN
-162 YRAAIGEILINAAV
+162 FRAGIGEVLINAAV
-176 YGTGIGEISIED
+176 YGTGIAELVIED

-193 PSTQPL
+193 PSTMPL
-199 EGMPAEASLVEYG
+199 EGMPQEANLVEYG
-212 VETKNRPMVKLTP
+212 TETKNRPIVKLNP

-239 VTSAMGVCIEEFVGI
+239 ISSAMGVCIEEFVSI
-254 HTVEQL
+254 HTIEQL
-260 QESGVYRDIDIT
+260 QEQGVYRDVVIGH
-272 ADPSDPDIDSD
+272 DPSDPDIDAD
-283 SELTNQPVRKV
+283 DELTVQPLRKV

-302 VPTDLLKEEGVD
+302 VPTAQLKEEGVD
-314 SELLEDGKYTEAV
+314 SDLLEDGKYTEAV
-327 VVIANGEILKAQ
+327 VVIGNGEILKAQ
-339 SNPYMC
+339 ANPYMC
-345 QDRPIAAFPWDVV
+345 KDRPIAAFPWDVV

-421 GSPSESIM
+421 GAPQESIM

-519 SKDYHFSVISSLG
+519 SKDYHFTVVSSLG

-547 QVVPPQSPIHGAM
+547 QVVPPQSPVHGAM

-569 VTSKEKLLEVVDQ
+569 VTSKEKLLAVVD
-582 ASQPNPQ
+582 AAGQPNPQ
-589 AQQMQQQQQ
+589 AMQMQQAQA
-598 QAQMQLQQAQTAV
+598 QAQMELQQAQTAV
-611 LMAQAKEAEGR
+611 LMAQAEEAKAR
-622 AAKYATEIDLMP
+622 AAKYAIESELSP
-634 KEVAMKYSD
+634 QELALKYSD
-643 MDKDGKIDVDFEK
+643 MDKDGKVDDDFEK
-656 KIQLAQML
+656 KLQLAQQL
-664 MQEDKWQVEKQE
+664 MAEDRWQVEKQE
-676 RQQGMEGAQM
+676 RANKMAMDQQAM
-686 EQQRKAQEQEALQQM
+686 QQKEAERQTLQQM
-701 IRQGDD
+701 ISSTDD
-707 MLGSVQIS
+707 MLGQVTIEQDG
-715 EEPPLQ
+715 PLQ

>member
-8 GIDHGLTEW
+8 GIDQGLTEW
-17 VEELTQEWRD
+17 IETLTSEWRE
-27 HYESNYEKKQ
+27 HYESNYEQKQ
-37 DEYYRLWRGIWA
+37 DEFYRLWRGIWA

-79 TASFSQAFMFDIED
+79 TASFSQSFFFDID
-93 GSKTPPPP
+93 DAKKTPPPP

-121 PQMPPGMP
+121 PQMP
-129 GMPGMPQGP
+129 QGP
-138 QNQPTMEES
+138 QKQPTMEES
-147 LAVRDQLHKDLERAN
+147 LAVRDQLHKDLERAD

-176 YGTGIGEISIED
+176 YGTCIGEISIED

-199 EGMPAEASLVEYG
+199 DGMPVEASLVEYG
-212 VETKNRPMVKLTP
+212 VETKNRPLVKLTP

-365 GVCEKGY
+365 GICEKGY

-429 PFKFGQVDQISFNQA
+429 PFKFGQVDQISFSQA

-589 AQQMQQQQQ
+589 AEQMQQQQM

-611 LMAQAKEAEGR
+611 LMAQAKEAEAR
-622 AAKYATEIDLMP
+622 AAKYMVEMDVMP
-634 KEVAMKYSD
+634 KEMALKYSD
-643 MDKDGKIDVDFEK
+643 VDKDGKVDDDFER
-656 KIQLAQML
+656 KIQLANML
-664 MQEDKWQVEKQE
+664 MQEDKWSVEKQE
-676 RQQGMEGAQM
+676 RQQNMQNKTG
-686 EQQRKAQEQEALQQM
+686 EQEMLQQM
-701 IRQGDD
+701 LQPQQPQQPQQMPPMI
-707 MLGSVQIS
+707 
-715 EEPPLQ
+715 EEQPLQ